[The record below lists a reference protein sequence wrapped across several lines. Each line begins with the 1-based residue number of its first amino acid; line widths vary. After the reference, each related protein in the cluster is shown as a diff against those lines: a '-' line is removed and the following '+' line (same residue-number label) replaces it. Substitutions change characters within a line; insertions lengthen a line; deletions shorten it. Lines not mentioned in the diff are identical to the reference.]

1 MDLKKEINYA
11 RLLMNRTEVGQSVYQ
26 NFDKMMYLGG
36 DNFRELFSNLEVLT
50 SNALVVSSSGDFG
63 LEMAYQGFSNITCFF
78 INFV

>member
-36 DNFRELFSNLEVLT
+36 DNFRGLFSNLEMVPSCWVLLCVGVF
-50 SNALVVSSSGDFG
+50 SFVLSVCCCCLVGDF
-63 LEMAYQGFSNITCFF
+63 
-78 INFV
+78 